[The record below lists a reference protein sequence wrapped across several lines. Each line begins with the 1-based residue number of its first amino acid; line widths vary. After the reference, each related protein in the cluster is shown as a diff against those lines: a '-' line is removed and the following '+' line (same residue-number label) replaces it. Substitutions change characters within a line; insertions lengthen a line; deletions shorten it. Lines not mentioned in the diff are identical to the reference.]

1 MSEEF
6 VTVNAKMNF
15 AFKVAKEA
23 IVETIEKTFDELEGV
38 VLAAPIELIIN
49 ADRSNF
55 DLNIKYKVNHLN
67 NFVFETKKMI
77 FLLEQKIFSLINKK
91 PSNIN
96 LVFDGIINEI

>member
-1 MSEEF
+1 MNQEF

-23 IVETIEKTFDELEGV
+23 LVETIKKTFEELESV
-38 VLAAPIELIIN
+38 VLAAPVELVIN
-49 ADRSNF
+49 VDCSNF

-96 LVFDGIINEI
+96 LVFDGVINEI